1 MPQSRFIGRFVL
13 LPVAVLLNLQAFG
26 AYDEELQL
34 ATKQIAPLAT
44 SFVASVPAAGGKL
57 ESHGIASYS
66 ESTQDFLRL
75 ESAWTRDLGD
85 TARILRIGD
94 SVSSPGA
101 WGSAVRFAGVQYGTR
116 FDLRSDLLQADRL
129 PLSGVAI
136 LPSVLD
142 AVLLGNGASAN
153 TAQRGL
159 ALMRAPAITATNG
172 LSIAARDAVGRT
184 TTLTAPLL
192 AKQESVAAGC
202 QKFSVALGRARQD
215 YALVSDS
222 YGPLFANSTM
232 LCGTDSG
239 WGFEA
244 HGEYLQGQAT
254 IAGLN
259 VLRPIKG
266 VGNAS
271 VAFVASDNDKG
282 AGWLVRAGLQH
293 SNELFEINLRAR
305 VQSQDFRELGDTL
318 TLDAVEQRVLASIG
332 AKTSN
337 NSTLAFAYA
346 NQTTFSQQRTD
357 IMAMTQT
364 FNLQRRGTV
373 AIGAN
378 RAINDD
384 AKSSVNLSYSRAIY

>member
-1 MPQSRFIGRFVL
+1 MPQSRFIGRFIV
-13 LPVAVLLNLQAFG
+13 LPVAALLNLQAFG
-26 AYDEELQL
+26 AYDDELQF

-44 SFVASVPAAGGKL
+44 SFAASVPTAGGKF
-57 ESHGIASYS
+57 ESHAIASYS

-75 ESAWTRDLGD
+75 ESVWTLDLRD
-85 TARILRIGD
+85 TARTLRIGD
-94 SVSSPGA
+94 SVSNPGT
-101 WGSAVRFAGVQYGTR
+101 WGSAVRFAGVQFGTR
-116 FDLRSDLLQADRL
+116 FDLRPDLLQTDRL
-129 PLSGVAI
+129 PLSGIAI
-136 LPSVLD
+136 LPSTLD
-142 AVLLGNGASAN
+142 AVLLANGASVN
-153 TAQRGL
+153 TTQRGL
-159 ALMRAPAITATNG
+159 ALTRTPAITATNG

-192 AKQESVAAGC
+192 AKPESVAVGC
-202 QKFSVALGRARQD
+202 QNFSVALGRARQD

-232 LCGTDSG
+232 QCGTDSG

-271 VAFVASDNDKG
+271 VAFVTSDNDKG

-293 SNELFEINLRAR
+293 TNELFEVNLRAL
-305 VQSQDFRELGDTL
+305 VQSQEFRELGDTM
-318 TLDAVEQRVLASIG
+318 TLDAVAQRVLASIG

-346 NQTTFSQQRTD
+346 NQTTFSLQRTD

-364 FNLQRRGTV
+364 FNLQRKGTI

-378 RAINDD
+378 RTINDD
-384 AKSSVNLSYSRAIY
+384 AKSAVNLSYSRAIY